1 MADPM
6 LFPFVDTAVR
16 VIAILVLCAIPL
28 LIPLPALNRSTRMA
42 TSRASRVP
50 APPAVTTD

>member
-1 MADPM
+1 MSDPM

-16 VIAILVLCAIPL
+16 VIAILVLCAIPV

-42 TSRASRVP
+42 TSRASREP
-50 APPAVTTD
+50 APSPVTND